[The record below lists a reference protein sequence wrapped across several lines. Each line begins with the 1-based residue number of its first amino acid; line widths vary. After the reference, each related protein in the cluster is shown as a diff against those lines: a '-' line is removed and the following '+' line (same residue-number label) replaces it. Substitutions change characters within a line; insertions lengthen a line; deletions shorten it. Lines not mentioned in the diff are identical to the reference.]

1 MLARAGFVAADAE
14 ARELVDFAGSDAAT
28 LEEAVRRRLAGE
40 PLAWVTGHARFDD
53 LGLVIRPGVYVP
65 RWQSIELARRAAARL
80 PERGNAVDLC
90 TGSGAL
96 AVSLVRA
103 RPHARVVA
111 TDTDPRSVD
120 CARANGVDA
129 RLGDLFDPL
138 PPELRGRTD
147 VVVAVTPYVPTD
159 SLRLLPRD
167 TLDHEDAA
175 HYDGGPEGT
184 HVLERVI
191 TGAPD
196 FLRPGGSLLLEIGG
210 DQAALLRPMLDGL
223 GYSGV
228 AAWSDDDSDVRG
240 IEALWARPPGDQR

>member
-1 MLARAGFVAADAE
+1 LASAGFVAADVE
-14 ARELVDFAGSDAAT
+14 ARELVDFAGGDAAT

-53 LGLVIRPGVYVP
+53 LDLVIRPGVYVP

-80 PERGNAVDLC
+80 SERGNAVDLC

-96 AVSLVRA
+96 ALSLLHA
-103 RPHARVVA
+103 RPRARVVA
-111 TDTDPRSVD
+111 TDADPRSVD

-138 PPELRGRTD
+138 PRELRGRTD

-167 TLDHEDAA
+167 TLAHEDAR
-175 HYDGGPEGT
+175 HYDGGPAGT
-184 HVLERVI
+184 DVIERVV
-191 TGAPD
+191 TGAPE
-196 FLRPGGSLLLEIGG
+196 FLHPGGSLLLEIGG
-210 DQAALLRPMLDGL
+210 DQAALLRPLLDGL

-228 AAWSDDDSDVRG
+228 ATWSDDDGDVRG
-240 IEALWARPPGDQR
+240 IEAFWVRRPSGQR

>member
-1 MLARAGFVAADAE
+1 
-14 ARELVDFAGSDAAT
+14 
-28 LEEAVRRRLAGE
+28 
-40 PLAWVTGHARFDD
+40 LAWVTGHARFD
-53 LGLVIRPGVYVP
+53 GLDVVIRPGVYVP
-65 RWQSIELARRAAARL
+65 RWQSIELARRAATRL
-80 PERGNAVDLC
+80 PERGAAVDLC

-96 AVSLVRA
+96 ALSLVRA

-111 TDTDPRSVD
+111 TDTDPRSID

-138 PPELRGRTD
+138 PRELRGRTD

-167 TLDHEDAA
+167 TLAHEDAG
-175 HYDGGPEGT
+175 HYDGGPDGT

-191 TGAPD
+191 SGAPV

-210 DQAALLRPMLDGL
+210 DQAALLRPLLDGL
-223 GYSGV
+223 GYSDSTI
-228 AAWSDDDSDVRG
+228 WSDDDRDVRG
-240 IEALWARPPGDQR
+240 IEARWVRRPSAQR